1 VPRQRLT
8 YRAIVS
14 SAPPSTP
21 VTPSPSSPAP
31 AASSAWDW
39 RRIGDSFRGLLG
51 STVHLL
57 LDLPMGI
64 VGFVLS
70 LTLLLLGIPLLIVY
84 PIGLVVLFSWLGAV
98 RGLAA
103 FERARIGVLLKS
115 DIPLP
120 PRRHGG
126 GSWHQRFWS
135 SMSDPVTWREFAY
148 LQLLLPL
155 GIFTFSFALL
165 AWSIPLSLLAT
176 PVLMAQ
182 LGADLTAPG
191 FLMLAIAAPLVG
203 LAALAWLP
211 WMIGAL
217 ARLDI
222 AVAHAMLGPTE
233 RDRLGRR
240 VTELASSRSRMVDAT
255 EQERRRIE
263 RDLHDGAGQQ
273 LVSLAMTLGMAK
285 EKFAPDPEAARA
297 LVDEGHQDA
306 KQALATLRNIV
317 RGISPAILSDR
328 GLGAALSAIAARSTV
343 PVALEVN
350 VPHRLHPGVE
360 GIAYYLVCEALA
372 NVARHSGATGASVR
386 TVVRGDVLEIEV
398 SDDGRGG
405 ADAALGTGLAGLADR
420 VAAVDGRFQVMSPPG
435 GPTVLRAEIP
445 CGPEGE

>member
-1 VPRQRLT
+1 
-8 YRAIVS
+8 
-14 SAPPSTP
+14 
-21 VTPSPSSPAP
+21 
-31 AASSAWDW
+31 
-39 RRIGDSFRGLLG
+39 
-51 STVHLL
+51 VHLL

-84 PIGLVVLFSWLGAV
+84 PVGLVVLFSWLGVV

-103 FERARIGVLLKS
+103 FERARIGALLRS
-115 DIPLP
+115 DIPFP
-120 PRRHGG
+120 SRRRGG
-126 GSWHQRFWS
+126 GSWHHRFWS

-148 LQLLLPL
+148 LQLLLLL
-155 GIFTFSFALL
+155 GIFTFTFALI

-176 PVLMAQ
+176 PFLMAQ
-182 LGADLTAPG
+182 LGADLTGPG
-191 FLMLAIAAPLVG
+191 FLMLAVASPLVG
-203 LAALAWLP
+203 LVAIAWLP

-233 RDRLGRR
+233 GDRLGRR
-240 VTELASSRSRMVDAT
+240 VSELASSRSRMVDAT
-255 EQERRRIE
+255 EKERRRIE

-285 EKFAPDPEAARA
+285 EKFATDPDAARA
-297 LVDEGHQDA
+297 LVDEGHQEA

-328 GLGAALSAIAARSTV
+328 GLGAALSAVAARSTV

-350 VPHRLHPGVE
+350 VPRRLDPGVE

-386 TVVRGDVLEIEV
+386 TILRGDVLEIEV

-405 ADAALGTGLAGLADR
+405 ADAARGTGLAGLADR
-420 VAAVDGRFQVMSPPG
+420 VAAVDGRLQITSPPG

-445 CGPEGE
+445 CGAEGE